1 MLPAWPGTPEALRY
15 ASIKNFSKT
24 LLDMERNWPFFY
36 STMDILDM
44 VISKIDPEI
53 SKIYE
58 NYLADNN
65 LKKVG
70 KRLRFQFQ
78 GLKILHNKIT
88 PKDIRKE
95 RKEFRKLLFVRNNYT
110 EALNILQATIMSK
123 SSNGKLNYTD
133 RKYLDDAIM
142 TSIAGLSAAIKNTG

>member
-1 MLPAWPGTPEALRY
+1 
-15 ASIKNFSKT
+15 
-24 LLDMERNWPFFY
+24 MERNWPFFY

-65 LKKVG
+65 LKRVG

-78 GLKILHNKIT
+78 GLKNLHNKIT
-88 PKDIRKE
+88 PKDIMKE
-95 RKEFRKLLFVRNNYT
+95 RKEFRKSLFVRNNYT

-123 SSNGKLNYTD
+123 SSNGKLNYAD
-133 RKYLDDAIM
+133 KKYLDDAIM